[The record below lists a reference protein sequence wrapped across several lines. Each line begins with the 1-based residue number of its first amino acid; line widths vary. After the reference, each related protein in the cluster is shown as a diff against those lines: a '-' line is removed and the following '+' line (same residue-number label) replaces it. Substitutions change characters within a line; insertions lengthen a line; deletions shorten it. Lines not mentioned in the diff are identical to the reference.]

1 MDETL
6 AELREIKKALQAIAS
21 SLEQR
26 SEKLSELEENQLCIL
41 QQINEESIY
50 SLGLAKDIVN
60 VMNAIV
66 VEEDA

>member
-1 MDETL
+1 MNEIL
-6 AELREIKKALQAIAS
+6 SELKEIKKSLQAIAG
-21 SLEQR
+21 SLERR